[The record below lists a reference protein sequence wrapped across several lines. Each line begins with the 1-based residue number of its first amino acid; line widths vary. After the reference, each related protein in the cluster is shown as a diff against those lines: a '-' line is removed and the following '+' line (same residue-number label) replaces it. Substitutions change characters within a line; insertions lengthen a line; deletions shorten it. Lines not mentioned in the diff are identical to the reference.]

1 MSSATDNVYDMIAD
15 ATKFNS
21 KTDISFAEPKVN
33 PKTSGKSV
41 GIISNKNK
49 NSIKLRFPLALT
61 WGAQLYTDPS
71 SNRESY
77 SMSIQF
83 PSDGYKTP
91 QTDKWLQN
99 MLDMEEVVLTHVMT
113 NWKKL
118 FNKPTPSREVADAL
132 YTRAIKYSK
141 DPQSGEVNMTK
152 SPTMKVKL
160 GFWEGKF
167 DCEIYSPDGK
177 MLYSQETHPNSS
189 PIELIPKASQTA
201 VIVQCGGIWFAGGKF
216 GVTWKLLQAVVKPK
230 PTMKGKCLIS
240 LTQEDK
246 STIATQQLA
255 VDEEETDTRALV
267 GMEIADDS
275 DEEQEV
281 VQRAV
286 VQQPVVQQPVVQQPV
301 VQQPV
306 VQQPVVQQPVVQQP
320 ATTPAKKVAV
330 VKRKVTSKEGGE

>member
-1 MSSATDNVYDMIAD
+1 MSSTNDNVYDMIMD
-15 ATKFNS
+15 AAAFNP
-21 KTDISFAEPKVN
+21 KTDITFAEPKVN

-41 GIISNKNK
+41 GIVSSKNK
-49 NSIKLRFPLALT
+49 TSLKLRFPLALT

-83 PSDGYKTP
+83 PGDGYKTP
-91 QTDKWLQN
+91 HTDKWLES
-99 MLDMEEVVLTHVMT
+99 MIAMEEVVLTHVMA

-132 YTRAIKYSK
+132 YTRALKYSK
-141 DPQSGEVNMTK
+141 DQATGEVNMTK

-160 GFWEGKF
+160 GYWEGKF

-177 MLYSQETHPNSS
+177 MIYSQETHPSSS
-189 PIELIPKASQTA
+189 PVELIPKASQTA

-246 STIATQQLA
+246 SVINTQQLA
-255 VDEEETDTRALV
+255 AEDDDRDSNVV
-267 GMEIADDS
+267 GMEIAEDS
-275 DEEQEV
+275 DEEEEV
-281 VQRAV
+281 AKPQAPVAAPAPVPVQAPVADPVAV
-286 VQQPVVQQPVVQQPV
+286 AA
-301 VQQPV
+301 
-306 VQQPVVQQPVVQQP
+306 P
-320 ATTPAKKVAV
+320 AVKKV
-330 VKRKVTSKEGGE
+330 VKRKVVGKADD